1 MYYFLFKLKKYKL
14 NSYTLSD
21 LNRYMIESYVKTHKK
36 ELGIEILRNE
46 IDKSSLT
53 YELCEL
59 IIKYEIQEYMT
70 ALEM

>member
-1 MYYFLFKLKKYKL
+1 M
-14 NSYTLSD
+14 SD